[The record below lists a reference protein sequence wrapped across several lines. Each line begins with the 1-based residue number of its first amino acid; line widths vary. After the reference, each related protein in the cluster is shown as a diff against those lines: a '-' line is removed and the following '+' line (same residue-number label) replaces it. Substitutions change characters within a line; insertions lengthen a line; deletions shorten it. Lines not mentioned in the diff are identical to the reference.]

1 MIEYVTIDQA
11 AELDAFVLRQPNCH
25 FMQTSVWGRVKEG
38 WGWTGILCRDEK
50 GEIIGQIGM
59 TGRATGPHV
68 HFFIMKNGVRQNP
81 CNGWL
86 PC

>member
-11 AELDAFVLRQPNCH
+11 AELDDFVLRQPNCH

-50 GEIIGQIGM
+50 GEIIGLSLI
-59 TGRATGPHV
+59 H
-68 HFFIMKNGVRQNP
+68 I
-81 CNGWL
+81 
-86 PC
+86 